1 MEQEDINLDLT
12 KLNKQIMPTVNDIES
27 KMKMLQEKY
36 NFSMDFSFPEI
47 TMEEITGE
55 HKE

>member
-1 MEQEDINLDLT
+1 MEQNFDLDLT

-55 HKE
+55 TKE